1 MNWYISAIIQLL
13 AKDPY
18 NIIANFRLAYYNK
31 SQNKIDEAK
40 KQIKRIVIRENTDIA
55 VKKLYRELIKK
66 SPTTEQIEEVNN

>member
-18 NIIANFRLAYYNK
+18 NINANFRLAYYNK

-55 VKKLYRELIKK
+55 VKNY
-66 SPTTEQIEEVNN
+66 IEN